1 MNDTEQRKITHNNK
15 RVTYIRLAKDIIKHK
30 RLFYRTVPAAFVIAL
45 FIAISIPNYYKCTVL
60 LAPELSGMKSSSSLM
75 SLASSFGINLGNSNS
90 GDALL
95 PTLYPDLMNSVAFRA
110 SLFPIKVVQESDS
123 NHIKMSYFDY
133 LKNEQRLPWWSEG
146 IKMFKDALLSLF
158 TDEEESDEINPY
170 KLTKEQYS
178 IIKDLEDK
186 VVCSVHKH
194 TFVITI
200 NVIDQDPLIAAT
212 LADSV
217 QNRLQSFIK
226 DYRTKKAR
234 IDLAYHQN
242 LYLEEKK
249 KYEKAVD
256 KYAAYADANQKV
268 VLQTTRTRIS
278 KLESEMNLQY
288 QAYAQVTAQLK
299 MAEAK
304 VQEDTPA
311 FATLQPA
318 TVPVKKAG
326 PMRSL
331 LCILFMFVSF
341 VGTSLYAFH
350 KEGHLLPFLGIDS
363 DNVIE

>member
-1 MNDTEQRKITHNNK
+1 MSNKEQIRKAQTLK
-15 RVTYIRLAKDIIKHK
+15 RVTYLKLAKDIVKHK
-30 RLFYRTVPAAFVIAL
+30 RVIYKSL
-45 FIAISIPNYYKCTVL
+45 IITFMVSVIITISIPNYYRCTVL
-60 LAPELSGMKSSSSLM
+60 LAPELSGMKSSSSLT
-75 SLASSFGINLGNSNS
+75 SLASSFGISLGNANS

-110 SLFPIKVVQESDS
+110 SLFPIKIIREDDS
-123 NHIKMSYFDY
+123 NHTEMSYYDY
-133 LKNEQRLPWWSEG
+133 LKNEQKLPWWSEG
-146 IKMFKDALLSLF
+146 FKMVKDGLSSLF
-158 TDEEESDEINPY
+158 SNDDESDDVNPF
-170 KLTKEQYS
+170 KLTKEQFNLV
-178 IIKDLEDK
+178 KEMEDK

-194 TFVITI
+194 TYVITI
-200 NVIDQDPLIAAT
+200 NVIDQDPLVAAT

-217 QNRLQSFIK
+217 QKRLQSFIR

-234 IDLAYHQN
+234 IDLEYHKN
-242 LYLEEKK
+242 LYQEEKL

-256 KYAAYADANQKV
+256 RYAEYADANQKV
-268 VLQTTRTRIS
+268 FLQTVRTRIS
-278 KLESEMNLQY
+278 KLENEMNLQY
-288 QAYAQVTAQLK
+288 QAYAQVTAQMK

-350 KEGHLLPFLGIDS
+350 KEGHLLPFLGIGS
-363 DNVIE
+363 DDLI